1 MLFSLGN
8 LLTIAIV
15 GVILAI
21 YRQLDVNNRSLDKM
35 KKYFNKIKDELDAI
49 VEEKAM
55 GLKDLS
61 IELDVHEKTVKRF
74 TTG

>member
-1 MLFSLGN
+1 MLFTLGN

-15 GVILAI
+15 LVILAV
-21 YRQLDVNNRSLDKM
+21 YRQIDLNNRSLDKM
-35 KKYFNKIKDELDAI
+35 KKYFNRIKEELDVI

-61 IELDVHEKTVKRF
+61 IELNVHEKNS
-74 TTG
+74 